1 MKKGWEYKKLG
12 EVAKICGGKRLPKG
26 CKLQSEPTK
35 HKYIRVADFLDNGTV
50 CKDDI
55 QYISDDIFNQIKR
68 YTISSA
74 DVYISI
80 AGTIGKSGIV
90 PDELNGANLTENA
103 CKLVL
108 NKELDKRFVYLVTI
122 SPFFKEQ
129 INTLTKK
136 SAQPKLALTRLAT
149 VNVPVPPL
157 YEQKEIVDYLDSS
170 FAKIDKLKENA
181 AKNLEEAKALFQ
193 SALKDALEPKEGWEE
208 KTLEHIAT
216 EMYRGSGIKR
226 DQVTEE
232 GISCVRY
239 GEIYTTYNYY
249 FDVCKS
255 HTNEGIITSKKYF
268 ENGDILFAITGE
280 SVEEIGKSIAYLGK
294 EKCLAGGDIVVMKH
308 NQNPKFL
315 SYALSTPNAIKQKG
329 YGKTKLKVV
338 HTNIPSLKT
347 IKIPIPSIQ
356 EQIKIAEF
364 LDSLNEKVNTLQQN
378 YSRICNECDAL
389 KQAILRQVFE

>member
-1 MKKGWEYKKLG
+1 MKKRWEYKTLKEACIQLFAG
-12 EVAKICGGKRLPKG
+12 GDVPTPYVSKIK
-26 CKLQSEPTK
+26 TK
-35 HKYIRVADFLDNGTV
+35 EFSVPIYSNSVENEGLYGYTNSARVNEQAV
-50 CKDDI
+50 
-55 QYISDDIFNQIKR
+55 
-68 YTISSA
+68 TISA
-74 DVYISI
+74 R
-80 AGTIGKSGIV
+80 GTIGATFRRYEPFYPAIRLITAV
-90 PDELNGANLTENA
+90 P
-103 CKLVL
+103 
-108 NKELDKRFVYLVTI
+108 NKEILSIDYLFYALKILTI
-122 SPFFKEQ
+122 GNSGTSIPQ
-129 INTLTKK
+129 LTIPNIKNI
-136 SAQPKLALTRLAT
+136 SIPL
-149 VNVPVPPL
+149 PPL
-157 YEQKEIVDYLDSS
+157 SEQKEIVEYLDSS
-170 FAKIDKLKENA
+170 FAKIDKLKENV

-216 EMYRGSGIKR
+216 DIYRGSGIKR

-249 FDVCKS
+249 FDICKS
-255 HTNEGIITSKKYF
+255 HTNERIITSKKYF
-268 ENGDILFAITGE
+268 EYGDILFAITGE

-308 NQNPKFL
+308 NQIPKYL

-356 EQIKIAEF
+356 EQIEIAEF
-364 LDSLNEKVNTLQQN
+364 LDSLNEKVNALQQN

>member
-1 MKKGWEYKKLG
+1 MKKDWVYKELG

-157 YEQKEIVDYLDSS
+157 SEQKEIVEYLDSS

-378 YSRICNECDAL
+378 YSRICSECDAL

>member
-1 MKKGWEYKKLG
+1 MKKGWEYK
-12 EVAKICGGKRLPKG
+12 
-26 CKLQSEPTK
+26 
-35 HKYIRVADFLDNGTV
+35 
-50 CKDDI
+50 
-55 QYISDDIFNQIKR
+55 
-68 YTISSA
+68 
-74 DVYISI
+74 
-80 AGTIGKSGIV
+80 TIG
-90 PDELNGANLTENA
+90 ELFPYVKNGANIKQSKGAGGIPITRIETLANGVFNYDRLGYADIVDAGKYEKNILSKGDILMSHINSLEHIGRA
-103 CKLVL
+103 
-108 NKELDKRFVYLVTI
+108 VTYKGDEKI
-122 SPFFKEQ
+122 IHGMNLLRLIPIESVDTDYCCFYFK
-129 INTLTKK
+129 TKK
-136 SAQPKLALTRLAT
+136 FKKAILSITHKS
-149 VNVPVPPL
+149 VNQASFNTSSLKNLSIPIPPL
-157 YEQKEIVDYLDSS
+157 SEQKGIVDYLDSS

-239 GEIYTTYNYY
+239 GEIYTTYNYF

-308 NQNPKFL
+308 NQNLKFL

-378 YSRICNECDAL
+378 YSRICSECDAL
-389 KQAILRQVFE
+389 KQSILRQVFE

>member
-1 MKKGWEYKKLG
+1 MGLTKGYPFIATKDVSFDGTINYENGVKIPFDEGLK
-12 EVAKICGGKRLPKG
+12 VAKPSSVFICVEGGSAGRKIGLVDRDVCFGNKLFCLESKGSVLGPFIYYYLKSGLFQQQFAERLTGLIGGVSAK
-26 CKLQSEPTK
+26 K
-35 HKYIRVADFLDNGTV
+35 
-50 CKDDI
+50 
-55 QYISDDIFNQIKR
+55 FN
-68 YTISSA
+68 
-74 DVYISI
+74 DISI
-80 AGTIGKSGIV
+80 IYPSLSEQQSIV
-90 PDELNGANLTENA
+90 E
-103 CKLVL
+103 
-108 NKELDKRFVYLVTI
+108 
-122 SPFFKEQ
+122 
-129 INTLTKK
+129 
-136 SAQPKLALTRLAT
+136 
-149 VNVPVPPL
+149 
-157 YEQKEIVDYLDSS
+157 YLDSS

-249 FDVCKS
+249 FNVCKS

-378 YSRICNECDAL
+378 YSHICDECDAL

>member
-1 MKKGWEYKKLG
+1 MKEGWKKVKLMDNCS
-12 EVAKICGGKRLPKG
+12 VTTGKNDAN
-26 CKLQSEPTK
+26 
-35 HKYIRVADFLDNGTV
+35 HAVDNG
-50 CKDDI
+50 
-55 QYISDDIFNQIKR
+55 R
-68 YTISSA
+68 YRFYTCASEYLYCNTYKYDGACI
-74 DVYISI
+74 ILP
-80 AGTIGKSGIV
+80 G
-90 PDELNGANLTENA
+90 NGAN
-103 CKLVL
+103 VG
-108 NKELDKRFVYLVTI
+108 DVYFYEGKFDAYQRTYVIDNI
-122 SPFFKEQ
+122 SPKVLPFYLYYQLQYGWKTYGVAKQYGSATNYIKIGNFKD
-129 INTLTKK
+129 
-136 SAQPKLALTRLAT
+136 
-149 VNVPVPPL
+149 
-157 YEQKEIVDYLDSS
+157 YEFLCPNIDTQKEIVEYLDSS

-208 KTLEHIAT
+208 KTLEYVAT
-216 EMYRGSGIKR
+216 DMYRGSGIKR

-239 GEIYTTYNYY
+239 GEIYTTYNFY

-378 YSRICNECDAL
+378 YSRICDECDAL

>member
-1 MKKGWEYKKLG
+1 MKKSWEYKTLG

-157 YEQKEIVDYLDSS
+157 SEQKEIVEYLDSS

-208 KTLEHIAT
+208 KTLKELTNKISDGSHNPPT
-216 EMYRGSGIKR
+216 GLSYSEYRMLSSKNVRNDNFSFDNPRYLSEDDFQKENKR
-226 DQVTEE
+226 TQLEKGDVLLTIV
-232 GISCVRY
+232 GAGLGDCCV
-239 GEIYTTYNYY
+239 YN
-249 FDVCKS
+249 FDDVIVFQRSVSVLKP
-255 HTNEGIITSKKYF
+255 NYDKITSRFLMYSMQFRYDDIRKKS
-268 ENGDILFAITGE
+268 NGA
-280 SVEEIGKSIAYLGK
+280 A
-294 EKCLAGGDIVVMKH
+294 
-308 NQNPKFL
+308 
-315 SYALSTPNAIKQKG
+315 QKG
-329 YGKTKLKVV
+329 IYLKQLAAY
-338 HTNIPSLKT
+338 SLKL
-347 IKIPIPSIQ
+347 PSIK
-356 EQIKIAEF
+356 EQQSIVSF